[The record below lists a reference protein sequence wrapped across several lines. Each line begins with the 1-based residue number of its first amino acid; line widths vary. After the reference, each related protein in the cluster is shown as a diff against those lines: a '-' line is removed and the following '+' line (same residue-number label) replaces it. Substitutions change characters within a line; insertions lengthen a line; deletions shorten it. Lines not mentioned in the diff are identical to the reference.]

1 MDPQADATSLYQE
14 LLRLS
19 EEMQAAARAHDDGTL
34 DDLADRR
41 EVVISAIGRAV
52 PPADTEAMMA
62 TIRRVLVLDREL
74 LDMLHA
80 RREATRVELDATVNR
95 RRSLQSYR
103 GAPPTDPLFIE
114 RLG

>member
-1 MDPQADATSLYQE
+1 VDHPPDATTLYRE

-19 EEMQAAARAHDDGTL
+19 EEMHAAARSLDGSML

-41 EVVISAIGRAV
+41 EVVISAIGKAA

-62 TIRRVLVLDREL
+62 IIRRVLTLDREL
-74 LDMLHA
+74 LDVLQA
-80 RREATRVELDATVNR
+80 RRDATRAELDETTAR

-103 GAPPTDPLFIE
+103 GTPPTDPVFVE

>member
-1 MDPQADATSLYQE
+1 MDHPPDSTTLYRE

-19 EEMQAAARAHDDGTL
+19 EEMHAAARSFDGAML

-41 EVVISAIGRAV
+41 EVVISAIGKAT

-62 TIRRVLVLDREL
+62 IIRRVLELDREL
-74 LDMLHA
+74 LDVLHA
-80 RREATRVELDATVNR
+80 RRDATRAELDETVSR

-103 GAPPTDPLFIE
+103 GAPPTDPLFVE
-114 RLG
+114 RIG